1 MPALLLGV
9 GAELLLQPEIAEI
22 PQKSSINARNL
33 RRRRRAGMK
42 KRRAKK
48 VVLRGKLRSSAEV
61 CTVEF
66 TVTTAVGMVP
76 EAGTVTVEG
85 EMVQVGW

>member
-1 MPALLLGV
+1 MGVV
-9 GAELLLQPEIAEI
+9 GAGDELLPQPEIAEI

-42 KRRAKK
+42 NRRARK
-48 VVLRGKLRSSAEV
+48 VVLRGKLRSRPAV

-76 EAGTVTVEG
+76 DAGTVTVEG
-85 EMVQVGW
+85 EIVQLGW